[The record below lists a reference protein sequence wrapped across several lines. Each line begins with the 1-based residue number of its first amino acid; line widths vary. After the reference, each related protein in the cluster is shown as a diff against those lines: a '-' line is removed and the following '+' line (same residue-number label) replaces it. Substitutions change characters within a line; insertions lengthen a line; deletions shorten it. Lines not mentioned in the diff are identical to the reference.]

1 MKTPD
6 AVLIRAA
13 ELSERVYSETA
24 DYLCDLTMP
33 GYVFLAVEGTKEK
46 TDWITNIKF
55 LFKDADRHR
64 GFLSNAERTFTEF
77 YCAGGSLPEDR
88 LLVLTGHS
96 LGGATATMLAE
107 KLVDR
112 FPDLT
117 LVTFGSPRP
126 GGRGFRSRMAHINHH
141 RFVHGN
147 DVVPKTPPY
156 LAGYVHTTD
165 ETYLADAEDSF
176 ADGVSDHN
184 IGDYKIA
191 LEKQCTSIE

>member
-13 ELSERVYSETA
+13 ELSERVYSESA

-46 TDWITNIKF
+46 TDWLTNIKF
-55 LFKDADRHR
+55 LFKDGDRHR
-64 GFLSNAERTFTEF
+64 GFLSNAQRTFTDF
-77 YCAGGSLPEDR
+77 YCTGGSLPEDR

-107 KLVDR
+107 MLVER

-126 GGRGFRSRMAHINHH
+126 GGRGFRARMASINHH
-141 RFVHGN
+141 RFVHGD
-147 DVVPKTPPY
+147 DVVPKTPPF
-156 LAGYVHTTD
+156 LSGYVHTHPVMELED
-165 ETYLADAEDSF
+165 ADDKLI
-176 ADGVSDHN
+176 DGVSDHN
-184 IGDYKIA
+184 IGSYKEA
-191 LEKQCTSIE
+191 LKKKLT